1 LLGKEIQVQQTPGFI
16 SSLVIKLAVDK
27 DVFTHKHYNSVQL
40 PPLGGMQTAMIH
52 TGEHYLNCKHREST
66 ANEVHSLTNT
76 TDTTHHK

>member
-1 LLGKEIQVQQTPGFI
+1 VQQTSGFI

-27 DVFTHKHYNSVQL
+27 DVFTLKHYHSVQL
-40 PPLGGMQTAMIH
+40 PPLDGMQTAMIH
-52 TGEHYLNCKHREST
+52 MGEHYLNCEHGEST